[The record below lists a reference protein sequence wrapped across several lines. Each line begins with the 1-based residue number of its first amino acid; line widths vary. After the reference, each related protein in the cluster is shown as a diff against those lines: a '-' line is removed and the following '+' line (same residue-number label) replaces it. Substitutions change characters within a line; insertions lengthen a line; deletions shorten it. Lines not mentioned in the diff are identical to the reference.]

1 MSETPLVF
9 VCVAAKILKQDLTL
23 MLYRLNRSTNSNEKP
38 MTKILLVEDE
48 GILRTTLAQQLTAE
62 GYAVLAA
69 ADGERGLELARDEKP
84 DLCIFDVMLPR
95 LDGLSLCRIVSKE
108 QNVPI
113 ILLTARSAEM
123 DRVIG
128 LDSGADDYIV
138 KPFGLSELL
147 ARIRSA
153 LRRANKQNDSIMRLG
168 HIVIDIASHRVWAND
183 KEVKLSSKEFGLLA
197 TLVRNRGVVLVRDTL
212 LSEVWGMDF
221 EGDPRT
227 LDVHIRWLRMKLE
240 SDPDHPEFI
249 KTVRGVGYRID

>member
-1 MSETPLVF
+1 
-9 VCVAAKILKQDLTL
+9 
-23 MLYRLNRSTNSNEKP
+23 

-48 GILRTTLAQQLTAE
+48 GILRTTLAQQLEAE
-62 GYAVLAA
+62 GYQVLTA
-69 ADGERGLELARDEKP
+69 ADGERGLELAREGSP

-108 QNVPI
+108 QEVPI

-153 LRRANKQNDSIMRLG
+153 LRRASKHSETVLRLG
-168 HIVIDIASHRVWAND
+168 PVVIDFASHRVWVND

-197 TLVRNRGVVLVRDTL
+197 TLMRNRGIVLVRDTL

-240 SDPDHPEFI
+240 ADPDRPELI

>member
-1 MSETPLVF
+1 
-9 VCVAAKILKQDLTL
+9 
-23 MLYRLNRSTNSNEKP
+23 

-48 GILRTTLAQQLTAE
+48 GILRTTLAQQLEAE
-62 GYAVLAA
+62 GYQALTA
-69 ADGERGLELARDEKP
+69 ADGERGLELARESSP

-108 QNVPI
+108 QEVPI

-153 LRRANKQNDSIMRLG
+153 LRRASKHSETVLRLG
-168 HIVIDIASHRVWAND
+168 PVVIDLASHRVWVND

-197 TLVRNRGVVLVRDTL
+197 TLMRNRGIVLVRDTL

-240 SDPDHPEFI
+240 ADPDRPELI